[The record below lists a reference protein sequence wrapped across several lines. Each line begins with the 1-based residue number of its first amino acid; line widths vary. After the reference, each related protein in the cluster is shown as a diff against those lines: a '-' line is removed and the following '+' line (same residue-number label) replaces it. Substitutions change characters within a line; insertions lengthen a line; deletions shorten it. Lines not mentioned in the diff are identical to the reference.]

1 MATTAI
7 TPEALSRNTFDLDA
21 LAMTAAT
28 TAADGFLIDV
38 SAYPDHNI
46 LLVFNNTNASTTA
59 RTATIKKGNALQ
71 GVSDLTSGDIAAAK
85 FGAINVES
93 GRFKLVSG
101 TNKGKIL
108 VIPSHAELKMAAI
121 VLP

>member
-7 TPEALSRNTFDLDA
+7 TPEALTRNTFDLDS

-28 TAADGFLIDV
+28 LATDGFLVDV
-38 SAYPDHNI
+38 SGYADHKI
-46 LLVFNNTNASTTA
+46 LLVFQNSGAVD

-71 GVSDLTSGDIAAAK
+71 GVSDLVSGNIATTK
-85 FGAINVES
+85 FGTVAVES
-93 GRFKLVSG
+93 GRFKNVSG

>member
-7 TPEALSRNTFDLDA
+7 TPEAISRNVFDVDA

-28 TAADGFLIDV
+28 TAADGFLVDV
-38 SAYPDHNI
+38 SGYPDHRI
-46 LLVFNNTNASTTA
+46 LLVFQNTNGSATA
-59 RTATIKKGNALQ
+59 RSATVKKGNALQ
-71 GVSDLTSGDIAAAK
+71 GVADLASGDIAAAK
-85 FGAINVES
+85 FGAVAVES
-93 GRFKLVSG
+93 GRFVNVSG

>member
-7 TPEALSRNTFDLDA
+7 TPEALDRNTFDLDA

-28 TAADGFLIDV
+28 LATDGFLVDV
-38 SAYPDHNI
+38 SGYADHKV
-46 LLVFNNTNASTTA
+46 LLVFQNSGAVD
-59 RTATIKKGNALQ
+59 RTATVKKGNGIQ
-71 GVSDLTSGDIAAAK
+71 GVADLVSGNISAAK
-85 FGAINVES
+85 FGAIAVES
-93 GRFKLVSG
+93 GAFKNVSG
-101 TNKGKIL
+101 ANKGKIL